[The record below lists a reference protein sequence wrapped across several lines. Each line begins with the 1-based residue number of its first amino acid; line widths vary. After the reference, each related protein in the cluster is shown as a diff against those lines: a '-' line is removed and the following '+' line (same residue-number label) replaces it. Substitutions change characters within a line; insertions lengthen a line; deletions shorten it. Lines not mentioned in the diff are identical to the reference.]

1 MKKILLTIIAITAM
15 NTAKA
20 DDFPYLTFETT
31 DGLTVSI
38 PVSDV
43 SFSINEREMT
53 VGDYTFEL
61 TNLKKMYFS
70 KENNI
75 TGVKETNTASND
87 NNIKEIY
94 DLQGHKVLLPQTQ
107 KGIYII
113 KTKNGNHKIVSR

>member
-1 MKKILLTIIAITAM
+1 MKKLLLTIIAITAI

-38 PVSDV
+38 PVSNV
-43 SFSINEREMT
+43 SFSFNERELT

-70 KENNI
+70 KENNA
-75 TGVKETNTASND
+75 TGIKGTDAVRNND
-87 NNIKEIY
+87 NIEEMY
-94 DLQGHKVLLPQTQ
+94 DLQGHKIQIDQAQ
-107 KGIYII
+107 KGIYIV